1 MPEPVAMTAT
11 RIDAATPADVS
22 DILRLIKALADYER
36 LAHEV
41 VASESMIHE
50 ALFGTA
56 PKAEALIARRDD
68 AQAVGFAL
76 YFHNFSTFLGR
87 AGIYLE
93 DLFVEPHCRGHGI
106 GKALLARLAALAVE
120 RGCGRFEWSVL
131 DWNAPSIAF
140 YESLGAKKLSE
151 WHVYRL
157 SGDALHAL
165 ARDG

>member
-36 LAHEV
+36 LTHEV
-41 VASESMIHE
+41 VANESMIHE
-50 ALFGTA
+50 ALFGAA
-56 PKAEALIARRDD
+56 PKAEALIARRD

-93 DLFVEPHCRGHGI
+93 DLFVESHCRGHGI

-157 SGDALHAL
+157 SGDALQAL

>member
-22 DILRLIKALADYER
+22 DTLRLIKALADYER

-41 VASESMIHE
+41 VANESMIHE
-50 ALFGTA
+50 ALFGAA
-56 PKAEALIARRDD
+56 PKAEALIARLD

>member
-41 VASESMIHE
+41 VANESMIHE
-50 ALFGTA
+50 ALFGAA
-56 PKAEALIARRDD
+56 PKAEALIARLD

>member
-41 VASESMIHE
+41 VANESMIHE
-50 ALFGTA
+50 APFGAA
-56 PKAEALIARRDD
+56 PKAEALIARLD

>member
-1 MPEPVAMTAT
+1 MPEPVAMTAP

-41 VASESMIHE
+41 VANESMIHE
-50 ALFGTA
+50 ALFGAA
-56 PKAEALIARRDD
+56 PKAEALIARLD